1 MTTRPENN
9 MSSVPE
15 KNIKRSLIGILIS
28 LMLATLIAFA
38 GSRHGISVQGIP
50 IFVLGVMLAFMI
62 NWFVFVPQYLAQS
75 EKYYDL
81 TGSLTY
87 LSVTIAALVL
97 VGRYDTRAVIVA
109 TMVTIWALRLGSFLF
124 LRIKKVG
131 KDRRFDV
138 IKPDAPRYF
147 MTWTLQ
153 ALWVTVTLGPAL
165 VVLTT
170 NYPKEPDLLLVVGG
184 LMWLAG
190 FLIEV
195 ISDRQKTSHRTNPV
209 NKGRFISTGLW
220 AWSRHPNYFGEMLL
234 WLGVAVVAIPVM
246 KGAQYITLVSPIFVY
261 LLIAKVSG
269 IPMLE
274 EHADTKWGEDPTYQR
289 YKKNTPVLLLRP
301 PMKES

>member
-1 MTTRPENN
+1 

-15 KNIKRSLIGILIS
+15 KNIKRSLIGIVIS
-28 LMLATLIAFA
+28 LVLASLIAFA
-38 GSRHGISVQGIP
+38 GSRHGVRVQGVP
-50 IFVLGVMLAFMI
+50 LFVLGVMLAFII
-62 NWFVFVPQYLAQS
+62 NWLMFVPQYLAQS

-87 LSVTIAALVL
+87 LSVTIATVVL
-97 VGRYDTRAVIVA
+97 VGRYDVRAVIVA
-109 TMVTIWALRLGSFLF
+109 AMVVIWAVRLGSFLF

-131 KDRRFDV
+131 KDRRFDA

-153 ALWVTVTLGPAL
+153 ALWVTVALGPAL
-165 VVLTT
+165 VIFTT
-170 NYPKEPDLLLVVGG
+170 DYPKAVDLWLVLGG

-190 FLIEV
+190 FLVEV
-195 ISDRQKTSHRTNPV
+195 IADKQKTKHRANPD
-209 NKGRFISTGLW
+209 NKGRYIATGLW

-234 WLGVAVVAIPVM
+234 WLGIAVIAVPVLN
-246 KGAQYITLVSPIFVY
+246 GAQLLTLISPVFVY

-274 EHADTKWGEDPTYQR
+274 QHADSSWGDDPDYQQ
-289 YKKNTPVLLLRP
+289 YKKNTPELIPRP
-301 PMKES
+301 PK